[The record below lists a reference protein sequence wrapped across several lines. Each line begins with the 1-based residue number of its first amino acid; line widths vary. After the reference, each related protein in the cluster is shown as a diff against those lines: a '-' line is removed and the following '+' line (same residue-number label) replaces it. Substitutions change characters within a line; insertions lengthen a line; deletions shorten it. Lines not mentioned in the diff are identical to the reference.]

1 MSIFFGFDIYVIV
14 IFFVFIYTSL
24 HFKKPCV
31 IFTAMMKKIPV
42 MSLKGG
48 TGKSSCTAQLALAL
62 RDLGNV
68 VGLLD
73 LDIHGP
79 NLPLSLGLE
88 KPPPLQ
94 VDTERQVILPNKID
108 GYQLMSMASHFGEG
122 TRILWRGEDKLDL
135 ARQLLTGVVAWESL
149 DYLII
154 DTPPS
159 QSEEIM
165 GLLDYIEDIF
175 GVVIICQPTDFS
187 TADTDRAL
195 DLLRERAVPIIGIV
209 ANMDGA
215 ICPKCGERFYP
226 FLTKRADV
234 EEFAGEYNIPFLA
247 SIPQTPSF
255 EQIKPLFAD
264 LAEKVVNAS
273 PIKLP
278 RHEKR
283 KKFKRE
289 TLKAML
295 EGRND

>member
-1 MSIFFGFDIYVIV
+1 
-14 IFFVFIYTSL
+14 
-24 HFKKPCV
+24 
-31 IFTAMMKKIPV
+31 MMKKIPV

-48 TGKSSCTAQLALAL
+48 TGKSSCTAQIALAL
-62 RDLGNV
+62 RDLGNTI
-68 VGLLD
+68 GLLD

-88 KPPPLQ
+88 KAPPLE
-94 VDTERQVILPNKID
+94 VDTKRQVILPNRID
-108 GYQLMSMASHFGEG
+108 GYQLMSMASHFGEA
-122 TRILWRGEDKLDL
+122 TRILWSGEDKLDL
-135 ARQLLTGVVAWESL
+135 ARQLLTGVIAWDNL
-149 DYLII
+149 DYLMI

-187 TADTDRAL
+187 QADTERAL
-195 DLLRERAVPIIGIV
+195 DLLRDRAVPIIGIV

-234 EEFAGEYNIPFLA
+234 EDFAGEYNIPFLA
-247 SIPQTPSF
+247 SIPQTSSF
-255 EQIKPLFAD
+255 DRIKPLFLD
-264 LAEKVVNAS
+264 LAGKVIKAS
-273 PIKLP
+273 PVKLP

-283 KKFKRE
+283 KRFKRE

-295 EGRND
+295 EGRDV